1 MTDRKRRG
9 RGDTGK
15 ARIHPRVIISIPGV
29 EVHVLRIGLI
39 SKLAGSGEK
48 GRGQQMFGLRV
59 TKKGNTGSWQS

>member
-29 EVHVLRIGLI
+29 EVHVLRFGLI
-39 SKLAGSGEK
+39 SKLAGSWKK
-48 GRGQQMFGLRV
+48 GRGEQMSGLRV
-59 TKKGNTGSWQS
+59 TKKGNPES